1 MTNLCLVRGRGVTE
15 MTIVAEDV
23 AVIQVMQ
30 EPTVAGERGV
40 VSSIDHPDEHQGA

>member
-1 MTNLCLVRGRGVTE
+1 

-40 VSSIDHPDEHQGA
+40 VSSIDHLMNIREPER